1 MTFSSSAALN
11 DLFFGA
17 DVSGCPLPCEISST
31 ETKAYLTNSEYI
43 GFALDFKGTVE
54 VFMLKVIKAFKI
66 DLLRCR

>member
-1 MTFSSSAALN
+1 MTFFSSSVALN

-43 GFALDFKGTVE
+43 GFGLNFQETVE
-54 VFMLKVIKAFKI
+54 VIMCGHNAKSYKSYQY
-66 DLLRCR
+66 